1 MSEDHD
7 SSLREVKSSYEWVN
21 GRRLFEVVAEW
32 IVAAGPSPFVRTMNL
47 TDEIETRQPVK
58 TEDRCGGTDKPLPYL
73 RSDVKQ
79 MNEDFKN
86 YKERRRTGRFSG
98 GLERPSGFADHA

>member
-1 MSEDHD
+1 M
-7 SSLREVKSSYEWVN
+7 N
-21 GRRLFEVVAEW
+21 GRRLFAVVAEW
-32 IVAAGPSPFVRTMNL
+32 IVAAGPSPTMNL
-47 TDEIETRQPVK
+47 TDEVDARQPAK
-58 TEDRCGGTDKPLPYL
+58 TDDRCGGTDKPLPYL